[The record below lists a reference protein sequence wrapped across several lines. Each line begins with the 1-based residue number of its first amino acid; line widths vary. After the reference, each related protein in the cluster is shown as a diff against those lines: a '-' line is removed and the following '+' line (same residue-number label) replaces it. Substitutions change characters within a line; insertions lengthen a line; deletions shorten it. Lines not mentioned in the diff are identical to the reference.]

1 MKKIDY
7 QFHNMN
13 KFSLKTL
20 YALFAI
26 VTATLLAA
34 CGKGDNE
41 VPNYGSLSIYNASPT
56 LSTYDVYLNGSKLNA
71 ANLPYGGGVKYT
83 QLPQGTYEAKF
94 NVAGETAAV
103 YTKTGISVANNNFST
118 LYLTGTAGNF
128 DGLLLAD
135 DFSNTSVEKAY
146 VRFVNLSP
154 DAPALDLHV
163 KDATSNLISNK
174 KYKEYSGFTEI
185 EAGSKTFEIK
195 ENVSGTVKTTL
206 ESTNFVKGYFYT
218 IIAGGKVAAGANE
231 RLFNGQIIQHR

>member
-7 QFHNMN
+7 QFLNMN

-56 LSTYDVYLNGSKLNA
+56 LSTYDVYLNGSKLNT
-71 ANLPYGGGVKYT
+71 ANLPYGGGIKYT

-195 ENVSGTVKTTL
+195 ENTSGTVKTTL

-218 IIAGGKVAAGANE
+218 IIAGGKVAAGTNE

>member
-1 MKKIDY
+1 
-7 QFHNMN
+7 MN
-13 KFSLKTL
+13 KFSLKNL

-135 DFSNTSVEKAY
+135 DFSNTSVEKAF

-195 ENVSGTVKTTL
+195 ENTSGTVKTTL

-218 IIAGGKVAAGANE
+218 IIAGGKIAAGTNE

>member
-1 MKKIDY
+1 
-7 QFHNMN
+7 MN

-135 DFSNTSVEKAY
+135 DFSNTSAEKAY

-218 IIAGGKVAAGANE
+218 IIAGGKVGAGANE

>member
-1 MKKIDY
+1 
-7 QFHNMN
+7 MN

-195 ENVSGTVKTTL
+195 ENTSGTVKTTL

-218 IIAGGKVAAGANE
+218 IIAGGKVAAGTNE

>member
-1 MKKIDY
+1 
-7 QFHNMN
+7 MN

-118 LYLTGTAGNF
+118 LYLTGTTGNF

-195 ENVSGTVKTTL
+195 ENTSGTVKTTL

-218 IIAGGKVAAGANE
+218 IIAGGKVAAGTNE

>member
-1 MKKIDY
+1 
-7 QFHNMN
+7 MN

-56 LSTYDVYLNGSKLNA
+56 LFTYDVYLNGSKLNA

-185 EAGSKTFEIK
+185 EGGSKTFEIK

-218 IIAGGKVAAGANE
+218 IIAGGKVGAGANE